1 MQTSHAPSATLLP
14 MKERARPPAVM
25 NVRDV
30 EAAYE
35 ALPQGTP
42 AAILDGELRLLPR
55 PRLAHSRV
63 TSSLGGALDG
73 PFDRGDG
80 GPGGWII
87 LDEPELHLGPRPDK
101 LAPDVAGWRRER
113 LPELPETA
121 AIALAP
127 DWICEVLSPGGE
139 RIDRIEKAR
148 IYAREGVRHYWII
161 DPAAKTLE
169 VLRNEGGLWLQ
180 ASSFAAEAGAALVRA
195 EPFDAIE
202 LNLAALFRR

>member
-1 MQTSHAPSATLLP
+1 
-14 MKERARPPAVM
+14 MKDAKRPPVVM
-25 NVRDV
+25 SVREA

-63 TSSLGGALDG
+63 ATSVNGQLYG
-73 PFDRGDG
+73 PFDLGPN
-80 GPGGWII
+80 GPGGWVI
-87 LDEPELHLGPRPDK
+87 LFEPELHLGPRPDK

-161 DPAAKTLE
+161 DPVAKTLE

-180 ASSFAAEAGAALVRA
+180 PSSFAADAGAALVRA